1 MNFLRLFSAKAAPVT
16 PSTAGEQPRRITL
29 SDRIVPYTIHRSQR
43 RRLSLTV
50 DHRGLRVLGPM
61 SLTIRQAESMLL
73 AHETWVLRKL
83 DAWQT
88 ERLRRDWRI
97 SGNDPLLLLGENHA
111 VSLVPH
117 AARSICIEKSAALI
131 RLHTR
136 MPADDLINHRALVQW
151 LRLEAMQCF
160 EARVTHYASRLGV
173 AMPPLSLSQ
182 ARTRWGSC
190 TSAGH
195 IRLNWRL
202 IHLPLPLI
210 DYVVAHELAHL
221 LEMNHSPRFWA
232 VVESIYPNSQAAR
245 KTLRQQVSALPEIPT
260 R

>member
-1 MNFLRLFSAKAAPVT
+1 MNFLRLFSTNTAPAAP
-16 PSTAGEQPRRITL
+16 SAAGEQARCITF

-43 RRLSLTV
+43 RRLCLTV

-61 SLTIRQAESMLL
+61 SLTIRQAESMLRE
-73 AHETWVLRKL
+73 HEAWILRKL
-83 DAWQT
+83 DAWRT
-88 ERLRRDWRI
+88 ERLNRDWRV
-97 SGNDPLLLLGENHA
+97 SGNVPLLLLGEKH
-111 VSLVPH
+111 LVQLVTH
-117 AARSICIEKSAALI
+117 SARSMRIEKSAALL

-136 MPADDLINHRALVQW
+136 TPLDDLANQRALVKW
-151 LRLEAMQCF
+151 LRIEAMQVF
-160 EARVTHYASRLGV
+160 EVRVAHYAARLGV

-202 IHLPLPLI
+202 VHLPMPLI
-210 DYVVAHELAHL
+210 DYVIAHELAHL

-232 VVESIYPNSQAAR
+232 IVEKIYPGCQAAR
-245 KTLRQQVSALPEIPT
+245 KTLRQQVTALPDIEI